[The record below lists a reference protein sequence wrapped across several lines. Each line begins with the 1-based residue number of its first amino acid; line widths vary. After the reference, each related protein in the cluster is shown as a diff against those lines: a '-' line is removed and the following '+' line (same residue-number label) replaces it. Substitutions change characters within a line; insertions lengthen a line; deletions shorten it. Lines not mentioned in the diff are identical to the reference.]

1 MAQHLW
7 GAVGFCKPTVLSFT
21 LCSISRVFCS
31 FHSVKAPSSDPVKRK
46 AQYDKRLENNRLK
59 RVTDPEWTLHNRA
72 LHLKACTKHKAKWT
86 YEHLQEV
93 YQKEA
98 ERKRTRRVEDPKFR
112 LKEWLSKIVRRHAWT
127 RERLPWKTHY
137 PVLYQDK
144 VQHTCS
150 TCLVPRFG
158 GGYKLWWAS
167 HDGEHYQCGPCYLNG
182 SNVMPKGYENVSS
195 MPELRKRMEEL
206 GH

>member
-7 GAVGFCKPTVLSFT
+7 RAVGLCKPTALTS
-21 LCSISRVFCS
+21 CNISRLFSS
-31 FHSVKAPSSDPVKRK
+31 FHTVKAYPVDPAEKK
-46 AQYDKRLENNRLK
+46 ARYDRMMEHRRMKRL
-59 RVTDPEWTLHNRA
+59 TDPEWTLHARA
-72 LHLKACTKHKAKWT
+72 VSLKYYTKHKSKWT
-86 YEHLQEV
+86 DEHRQSI
-93 YQKEA
+93 YQKSA
-98 ERKRTRRVEDPKFR
+98 ESTRRRCAEDPEYKLR
-112 LKEWLSKIVRRHAWT
+112 AWLPTAVRHNAFV
-127 RERLPWKTHY
+127 RERLPWKSHT

-150 TCLVPRFG
+150 TCLAPRMA

-182 SNVMPKGYENVSS
+182 SNIMPKGYENVSS
-195 MPELRKRMEEL
+195 MAELRKRMAEL